1 MRLPEPAGGAWISMS
16 MLILSQA
23 ALYVSQVLDGS
34 LQVFVPANEE
44 LSSLVI
50 QASREC
56 AFSGSSIRGTP
67 EAGACFRIPERK

>member
-1 MRLPEPAGGAWISMS
+1 MS
-16 MLILSQA
+16 AMTW
-23 ALYVSQVLDGS
+23 DEG

-44 LSSLVI
+44 LSSFVI

-56 AFSGSSIRGTP
+56 AFSGSSIRGMP